1 MAEEAG
7 GGVRKNITRARWN
20 SESLEDTK
28 GTWTVFSLD
37 EDGMEVSTTLP
48 PGFIVETEGNE
59 FVIRKETEGECY
71 SPVYTAENL
80 EGLMDYLKQ
89 PRNE

>member
-1 MAEEAG
+1 M
-7 GGVRKNITRARWN
+7 RKNITRALWK

-37 EDGMEVSTTLP
+37 ADGMEVSSTSP
-48 PGFIVETEGNE
+48 PGFIVETERNE

-71 SPVYTAENL
+71 SPVYTAEDID
-80 EGLMDYLKQ
+80 GLMDYLKQ